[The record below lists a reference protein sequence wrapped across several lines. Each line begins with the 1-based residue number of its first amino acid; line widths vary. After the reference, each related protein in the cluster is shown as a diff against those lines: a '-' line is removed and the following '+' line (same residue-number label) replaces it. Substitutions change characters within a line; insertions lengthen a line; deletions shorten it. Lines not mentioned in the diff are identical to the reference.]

1 MKKIIIFG
9 GGSGLSQM
17 LKGLKL
23 FPIDITAV
31 VSVSD
36 NGGSTLR
43 LRKDFNIP
51 AVGDIS
57 KVLMAMSNTDKDIV
71 NLMNYR
77 FKQSKSLG
85 NHSIKNLLL
94 TALLEQKGSFA
105 SAIPVLAK
113 LLDIEGQVLPITED
127 NAELVG
133 ITSDGK
139 RIYGET
145 SITKCKKKI
154 KQITYDK
161 EVTANPEVLKAIKD
175 ADLII
180 FSSGSLLTSIIP
192 NIIIED
198 VVEAVQQAVNFANQE
213 SARVFSDTVAAIAA
227 ESGALANSNV
237 QSVLDILDQAANME
251 QQRIAAGENI
261 SKRIPQAQ
269 TPNEST
275 PTETDPSKIGE
286 LPSNLGQILVD
297 QANGG
302 INQGAVAA
310 PVVNTG
316 NGNPAVMFSGKN
328 QNPGAIS
335 YIGEVQTQGYPQPTN
350 FSNGGFNP
358 YIGSNPLVD
367 SMKEVAA
374 LTADD

>member
-1 MKKIIIFG
+1 MKKIVIFG

-57 KVLMAMSNTDKDIV
+57 KVMLAMSNTDQDII

-94 TALLEQKGSFA
+94 TALLEQKGDFRN
-105 SAIPVLAK
+105 AIPVLSK
-113 LLDIEGQVLPITED
+113 LLDIEGKILPITED

-133 ITSDGK
+133 ITEDGK
-139 RIYGET
+139 KVYGET
-145 SITKCKKKI
+145 SITKTKKI
-154 KQITYDK
+154 IKKIMYDHK
-161 EVTANPEVLKAIKD
+161 VKANPDVLEAIKE

-192 NIIIED
+192 NIIVEEVIKAIKKSKAPKLYICNLVTQPGETDNFKVSDHIKVLNDYLGEGTVNMVLANNVDIPEELVVKYANEEQKDPVELDENTLKKMKVKVIKDKIFTIED
-198 VVEAVQQAVNFANQE
+198 EHLRHDTLKTAYL
-213 SARVFSDTVAAIAA
+213 VFS
-227 ESGALANSNV
+227 
-237 QSVLDILDQAANME
+237 ILME
-251 QQRIAAGENI
+251 N
-261 SKRIPQAQ
+261 K
-269 TPNEST
+269 
-275 PTETDPSKIGE
+275 
-286 LPSNLGQILVD
+286 
-297 QANGG
+297 
-302 INQGAVAA
+302 
-310 PVVNTG
+310 
-316 NGNPAVMFSGKN
+316 
-328 QNPGAIS
+328 
-335 YIGEVQTQGYPQPTN
+335 
-350 FSNGGFNP
+350 
-358 YIGSNPLVD
+358 
-367 SMKEVAA
+367 
-374 LTADD
+374 

>member
-1 MKKIIIFG
+1 MKKIVILG

-57 KVLMAMSNTDKDIV
+57 KVLLAMSNTDKDIV

-94 TALLEQKGSFA
+94 TALLEQKGNFA
-105 SAIPVLAK
+105 DAIPVLSK
-113 LLDIEGQVLPITED
+113 LLDIDGEVLPITED

-133 ITSDGK
+133 ITYDDK
-139 RIYGET
+139 EIYGET
-145 SITKCKKKI
+145 NITKTNKKI
-154 KQITYDK
+154 KKVKYNK
-161 EVTANPEVLKAIKD
+161 KVKANPKVIESILD

-192 NIIIED
+192 NIIIDEVIESIKESKAPKLYICNLVTQPGETDDFKVSDHIHTLEEYLGKGTIDMVLANNVDIPEALVKKYATEEQKDPVKLDEENLKKENIRIIQDKIYTIED
-198 VVEAVQQAVNFANQE
+198 GFLRHDTLKTAYL
-213 SARVFSDTVAAIAA
+213 VFSILM
-227 ESGALANSNV
+227 ES
-237 QSVLDILDQAANME
+237 E
-251 QQRIAAGENI
+251 
-261 SKRIPQAQ
+261 
-269 TPNEST
+269 
-275 PTETDPSKIGE
+275 
-286 LPSNLGQILVD
+286 
-297 QANGG
+297 
-302 INQGAVAA
+302 
-310 PVVNTG
+310 
-316 NGNPAVMFSGKN
+316 
-328 QNPGAIS
+328 
-335 YIGEVQTQGYPQPTN
+335 
-350 FSNGGFNP
+350 
-358 YIGSNPLVD
+358 
-367 SMKEVAA
+367 
-374 LTADD
+374 

>member
-1 MKKIIIFG
+1 MKKIVIFG

-57 KVLMAMSNTDKDIV
+57 KVMLAMSNTDKDIV

-77 FKQSKSLG
+77 FAQSKSLG

-94 TALLEQKGSFA
+94 TALLDQKGDFA

-113 LLDIEGQVLPITED
+113 LLDIEGEILPITED

-133 ITSDGK
+133 ITLDGK
-139 RIYGET
+139 EIVGET
-145 SITKCKKKI
+145 SITKTKKKI
-154 KQITYDK
+154 KKVKYNK
-161 EVTANPEVLKAIKD
+161 EVVANPNVIKALQE

-192 NIIIED
+192 NIIVKD
-198 VVEAVQQAVNFANQE
+198 VVKAIQKSKAPKLYICNLVTQPGETDDYKVSDHIKVLEEYLGVGTINMVLANDVAIPHALVEKYATEEQKDPVILDE
-213 SARVFSDTVAAIAA
+213 EKLQKMNIRVIKDKIYTVEDGYLRHDTLKTAYLVFS
-227 ESGALANSNV
+227 
-237 QSVLDILDQAANME
+237 VLME
-251 QQRIAAGENI
+251 
-261 SKRIPQAQ
+261 
-269 TPNEST
+269 NE
-275 PTETDPSKIGE
+275 
-286 LPSNLGQILVD
+286 
-297 QANGG
+297 
-302 INQGAVAA
+302 
-310 PVVNTG
+310 
-316 NGNPAVMFSGKN
+316 
-328 QNPGAIS
+328 
-335 YIGEVQTQGYPQPTN
+335 
-350 FSNGGFNP
+350 
-358 YIGSNPLVD
+358 
-367 SMKEVAA
+367 
-374 LTADD
+374 

>member
-9 GGSGLSQM
+9 GGSGLSQL

-57 KVLMAMSNTDKDIV
+57 KVLMAMSNTDQDIV

-77 FKQSKSLG
+77 FKQSKTLG

-94 TALLEQKGSFA
+94 TALLEQKGDFA

-113 LLDIEGQVLPITED
+113 LLDIEGKVLPITED

-133 ITSDGK
+133 ITIDGK
-139 RIYGET
+139 KINGET

-154 KQITYDK
+154 EKIMYDK
-161 EVTANPEVLKAIKD
+161 EVVANPEVLEAIGE

-192 NIIIED
+192 NIIIPD
-198 VVEAVQQAVNFANQE
+198 VVKAIKKSKAPKLYICNLVTQPGETDDFKVSDHINVLEEYLGKGTINMVLANNVEIPQE
-213 SARVFSDTVAAIAA
+213 LVLKYATEEQKDPVPLDEPVLKKRGIKVIKDKIYTVEDGYLRHDTLKTAYLVFS
-227 ESGALANSNV
+227 
-237 QSVLDILDQAANME
+237 ILME
-251 QQRIAAGENI
+251 
-261 SKRIPQAQ
+261 
-269 TPNEST
+269 NE
-275 PTETDPSKIGE
+275 K
-286 LPSNLGQILVD
+286 
-297 QANGG
+297 
-302 INQGAVAA
+302 
-310 PVVNTG
+310 
-316 NGNPAVMFSGKN
+316 
-328 QNPGAIS
+328 
-335 YIGEVQTQGYPQPTN
+335 
-350 FSNGGFNP
+350 
-358 YIGSNPLVD
+358 
-367 SMKEVAA
+367 
-374 LTADD
+374 

>member
-57 KVLMAMSNTDKDIV
+57 KVLMAMSNTDQDIV

-94 TALLEQKGSFA
+94 TALLEQKGNFA

-154 KQITYDK
+154 ERITYDK
-161 EVTANPEVLKAIKD
+161 EVTANPEVIKAIKD

-192 NIIIED
+192 NIIIDD
-198 VVEAVQQAVNFANQE
+198 VVNAIKKSKAPKLYICNLVTQPGETDDFKVSDHINVLEEYLGRGTFNMVLANNVEIPHELVLKYATEEQKDPVLLDEAVLKKRKIKVIKDKIYTVEDGFLRHDTLKTAYL
-213 SARVFSDTVAAIAA
+213 VFS
-227 ESGALANSNV
+227 
-237 QSVLDILDQAANME
+237 ILME
-251 QQRIAAGENI
+251 N
-261 SKRIPQAQ
+261 
-269 TPNEST
+269 
-275 PTETDPSKIGE
+275 
-286 LPSNLGQILVD
+286 
-297 QANGG
+297 
-302 INQGAVAA
+302 
-310 PVVNTG
+310 
-316 NGNPAVMFSGKN
+316 
-328 QNPGAIS
+328 
-335 YIGEVQTQGYPQPTN
+335 
-350 FSNGGFNP
+350 
-358 YIGSNPLVD
+358 
-367 SMKEVAA
+367 KE
-374 LTADD
+374 

>member
-1 MKKIIIFG
+1 MKKIVIFG

-57 KVLMAMSNTDKDIV
+57 KVLISMSNTDQDII

-94 TALLEQKGSFA
+94 TALLEQKGDFKNA
-105 SAIPVLAK
+105 LPVLAK
-113 LLDIEGQVLPITED
+113 LLDIEGKILPITED

-133 ITSDGK
+133 LTEDGK
-139 RIYGET
+139 KVYGET
-145 SITKCKKKI
+145 SITKTSKKI
-154 KQITYDK
+154 KRVMYDRK
-161 EVTANPEVLKAIKD
+161 VKANPDVLDAISE

-192 NIIIED
+192 NIIVDEVIKAIKKSKAPKLYICNLVTQPGETDNFKVSDHIKVLNEYLGEKTINMVLANNED
-198 VVEAVQQAVNFANQE
+198 IPADLVLKYATEEQKDPVKLDEDELRKMKVKVIKDKIYSVEDDYLRHDTLKTAYL
-213 SARVFSDTVAAIAA
+213 VFS
-227 ESGALANSNV
+227 
-237 QSVLDILDQAANME
+237 ILME
-251 QQRIAAGENI
+251 
-261 SKRIPQAQ
+261 K
-269 TPNEST
+269 
-275 PTETDPSKIGE
+275 K
-286 LPSNLGQILVD
+286 
-297 QANGG
+297 
-302 INQGAVAA
+302 
-310 PVVNTG
+310 
-316 NGNPAVMFSGKN
+316 
-328 QNPGAIS
+328 
-335 YIGEVQTQGYPQPTN
+335 
-350 FSNGGFNP
+350 
-358 YIGSNPLVD
+358 
-367 SMKEVAA
+367 
-374 LTADD
+374 

>member
-57 KVLMAMSNTDKDIV
+57 KVLMAMSNTDQDIV

-94 TALLEQKGSFA
+94 TALLEQKGDFA

-133 ITSDGK
+133 ITADDK
-139 RIYGET
+139 KIYGET

-154 KQITYDK
+154 KRVMYDREIK
-161 EVTANPEVLKAIKD
+161 ANPEVLKAINE

-192 NIIIED
+192 NIIVDD
-198 VVEAVQQAVNFANQE
+198 VVKAIKKSKAPKLYICNLVTQPGETDDFKVSDHIKILNEYLGEGTINMVLANNVEIPHELVLKYATEEQKDPVALDE
-213 SARVFSDTVAAIAA
+213 DTLKKMKIRVIKDKIYTVEDGYLRHDTLKTAYLVFS
-227 ESGALANSNV
+227 
-237 QSVLDILDQAANME
+237 ILME
-251 QQRIAAGENI
+251 
-261 SKRIPQAQ
+261 
-269 TPNEST
+269 NE
-275 PTETDPSKIGE
+275 E
-286 LPSNLGQILVD
+286 
-297 QANGG
+297 
-302 INQGAVAA
+302 
-310 PVVNTG
+310 
-316 NGNPAVMFSGKN
+316 
-328 QNPGAIS
+328 
-335 YIGEVQTQGYPQPTN
+335 
-350 FSNGGFNP
+350 
-358 YIGSNPLVD
+358 
-367 SMKEVAA
+367 
-374 LTADD
+374 

>member
-57 KVLMAMSNTDKDIV
+57 KVLMAMSNTDLDIV

-94 TALLEQKGSFA
+94 TALLEQKGDFA

-113 LLDIEGQVLPITED
+113 LLDIEGKILPITED

-133 ITSDGK
+133 ITSDDK
-139 RIYGET
+139 KVYGET

-154 KQITYDK
+154 KRVMYDREIK
-161 EVTANPEVLKAIKD
+161 ANPEVLKAINE

-192 NIIIED
+192 NIIIND
-198 VVEAVQQAVNFANQE
+198 VVKAIRKSNAPKLYICNLVTQPGETDDFKVSDHIKVLNEYLGYRTINMVLANNVEIPQDLVLKYATE
-213 SARVFSDTVAAIAA
+213 EQKDPVILDEENLKKMKIRVIKDKIYTIEDGYLRHDTLKTAYLVFS
-227 ESGALANSNV
+227 
-237 QSVLDILDQAANME
+237 ILME
-251 QQRIAAGENI
+251 
-261 SKRIPQAQ
+261 
-269 TPNEST
+269 NE
-275 PTETDPSKIGE
+275 E
-286 LPSNLGQILVD
+286 
-297 QANGG
+297 
-302 INQGAVAA
+302 
-310 PVVNTG
+310 
-316 NGNPAVMFSGKN
+316 
-328 QNPGAIS
+328 
-335 YIGEVQTQGYPQPTN
+335 
-350 FSNGGFNP
+350 
-358 YIGSNPLVD
+358 
-367 SMKEVAA
+367 
-374 LTADD
+374 

>member
-57 KVLMAMSNTDKDIV
+57 KVLMAMSNTDQDIV

-94 TALLEQKGSFA
+94 TALLEQKGDFA

-133 ITSDGK
+133 LTEDDK

-154 KQITYDK
+154 KRVMYDR
-161 EVTANPEVLKAIKD
+161 EINANPEVLKAISE

-192 NIIIED
+192 NIIIDD
-198 VVEAVQQAVNFANQE
+198 VVKAIRKSQAPKLYICNLVTQPGETDDFKVSDHIKVLNEYLGAETINMVLANNVEIPHELVLKYATEEQKDPVILDE
-213 SARVFSDTVAAIAA
+213 DTLKKMKVRVLKDKIYTVEDGYLRHDTLKTAYLVFS
-227 ESGALANSNV
+227 
-237 QSVLDILDQAANME
+237 ILME
-251 QQRIAAGENI
+251 NEEWLIQQE
-261 SKRIPQAQ
+261 
-269 TPNEST
+269 
-275 PTETDPSKIGE
+275 
-286 LPSNLGQILVD
+286 
-297 QANGG
+297 
-302 INQGAVAA
+302 
-310 PVVNTG
+310 
-316 NGNPAVMFSGKN
+316 
-328 QNPGAIS
+328 
-335 YIGEVQTQGYPQPTN
+335 
-350 FSNGGFNP
+350 
-358 YIGSNPLVD
+358 
-367 SMKEVAA
+367 
-374 LTADD
+374 

>member
-9 GGSGLSQM
+9 GGSGLSQL

-57 KVLMAMSNTDKDIV
+57 KVLMAMSNTDQDIV

-94 TALLEQKGSFA
+94 TALLEQKGNFA

-113 LLDIEGQVLPITED
+113 LLDIEGQILPITED

-133 ITSDGK
+133 ITSDNQK
-139 RIYGET
+139 IYGET
-145 SITKCKKKI
+145 SITKCQKKI
-154 KQITYDK
+154 KKVMYDK
-161 EVTANPEVLKAIKD
+161 EVKANPEVLQAIKE

-192 NIIIED
+192 NIIISD
-198 VVEAVQQAVNFANQE
+198 VVKTINASKSPKLYICNLVTQPGETDDFKV
-213 SARVFSDTVAAIAA
+213 SDHIKVLNDYLGEDTINMV
-227 ESGALANSNV
+227 LANNV
-237 QSVLDILDQAANME
+237 EIPKDLVLKYATEEQKDPVLLDEDNLKKMKVKVIKDKIYSIEDGFLRHDTLKTAYLVFKVLME
-251 QQRIAAGENI
+251 
-261 SKRIPQAQ
+261 
-269 TPNEST
+269 NE
-275 PTETDPSKIGE
+275 K
-286 LPSNLGQILVD
+286 
-297 QANGG
+297 
-302 INQGAVAA
+302 
-310 PVVNTG
+310 
-316 NGNPAVMFSGKN
+316 
-328 QNPGAIS
+328 
-335 YIGEVQTQGYPQPTN
+335 
-350 FSNGGFNP
+350 
-358 YIGSNPLVD
+358 
-367 SMKEVAA
+367 
-374 LTADD
+374 

>member
-1 MKKIIIFG
+1 MKRIVIFG
-9 GGSGLSQM
+9 GGSGLSQL

-43 LRKDFNIP
+43 LRKDFKIP

-57 KVLMAMSNTDKDIV
+57 KVLMAMSNTDQDIV

-94 TALLEQKGSFA
+94 TALLEQKGDFA

-113 LLDIEGQVLPITED
+113 LLDIEGKVLPITED

-133 ITSDGK
+133 ITCDGK
-139 RIYGET
+139 RVYGET

-154 KQITYDK
+154 ARIAYDK
-161 EVTANPEVLKAIKD
+161 EVNANPEVIEAIKE

-192 NIIIED
+192 NIIID
-198 VVEAVQQAVNFANQE
+198 KVVEAIKKSKAPKLYICNLVTQPGETDDFRVSDHIKVLEEYLGNGTINMVLANNVEIPHELVLKYATEEQKDPVLLDE
-213 SARVFSDTVAAIAA
+213 QVLKKRKVKVIKDKIYTVEDGFLRHDTLKTAYLVFS
-227 ESGALANSNV
+227 
-237 QSVLDILDQAANME
+237 ILME
-251 QQRIAAGENI
+251 
-261 SKRIPQAQ
+261 
-269 TPNEST
+269 NE
-275 PTETDPSKIGE
+275 K
-286 LPSNLGQILVD
+286 
-297 QANGG
+297 
-302 INQGAVAA
+302 
-310 PVVNTG
+310 
-316 NGNPAVMFSGKN
+316 
-328 QNPGAIS
+328 
-335 YIGEVQTQGYPQPTN
+335 
-350 FSNGGFNP
+350 
-358 YIGSNPLVD
+358 
-367 SMKEVAA
+367 
-374 LTADD
+374 

>member
-57 KVLMAMSNTDKDIV
+57 KVLMAMSNTDQDIV

-94 TALLEQKGSFA
+94 TALLEQKGDFA

-113 LLDIEGQVLPITED
+113 LLDIEGKVLPITED

-133 ITSDGK
+133 ITSDDK
-139 RIYGET
+139 KICGET

-154 KQITYDK
+154 KRIMYDK
-161 EVTANPEVLKAIKD
+161 DVKANPEVLKAIKE

-192 NIIIED
+192 NIILKE
-198 VVEAVQQAVNFANQE
+198 VVEAIQKSKAPKLYICNLVTQPGETDEFKVSDHIKVLEEYLGKGTINMVLANNVEIPHDLVEKYATVEQKDPVLLDE
-213 SARVFSDTVAAIAA
+213 QNLTEMHIRTVKDKIYTIEDGVLRHNTLKTAYLVFS
-227 ESGALANSNV
+227 
-237 QSVLDILDQAANME
+237 ILME
-251 QQRIAAGENI
+251 N
-261 SKRIPQAQ
+261 
-269 TPNEST
+269 
-275 PTETDPSKIGE
+275 D
-286 LPSNLGQILVD
+286 L
-297 QANGG
+297 
-302 INQGAVAA
+302 
-310 PVVNTG
+310 
-316 NGNPAVMFSGKN
+316 
-328 QNPGAIS
+328 
-335 YIGEVQTQGYPQPTN
+335 
-350 FSNGGFNP
+350 
-358 YIGSNPLVD
+358 
-367 SMKEVAA
+367 
-374 LTADD
+374 